1 MFKPETLYT
10 TIVYMSGL
18 TQIETDA
25 LVTLTQTERG
35 RINRLLRK
43 DRSLRSAF
51 YHFAM
56 YTAFTLISSL
66 SYPSSD
72 YILAYYSL
80 GNKNRFPPKRTKARE
95 FEIHTL

>member
-1 MFKPETLYT
+1 MFKPETLYI
-10 TIVYMSGL
+10 TIIYMSGL
-18 TQIETDA
+18 TRIEAVA

-51 YHFAM
+51 AM

-66 SYPSSD
+66 SYSSSA